1 MSRRGGAGQN
11 PPYDIDLEG
20 FFYQFPAG
28 LFQALKV
35 GHCHMLIECSL
46 TFPCF
51 VKIETS
57 LWVRRAGRHH
67 RKIQSPL
74 TRLSRALRGAGPG
87 GLPIAPHTTAEV
99 LPCAVVLS
107 LLWPRRAD
115 EASGL
120 AFNAREFGECKDE
133 SN

>member
-11 PPYDIDLEG
+11 PFYDIDLEG

-35 GHCHMLIECSL
+35 GRCHMLIKRSL

-57 LWVRRAGRHH
+57 LWVLLIKFIQFTSRFGVRR
-67 RKIQSPL
+67 S
-74 TRLSRALRGAGPG
+74 
-87 GLPIAPHTTAEV
+87 
-99 LPCAVVLS
+99 
-107 LLWPRRAD
+107 
-115 EASGL
+115 
-120 AFNAREFGECKDE
+120 
-133 SN
+133 